1 MLIVPT
7 HDYGKSHFSPLSL
20 SDFPTGYAY
29 IAASL
34 KKAGHEVYGLNLN
47 NIIGYTSKFMMIS
60 NKIGKALF
68 DIKPDLIGM
77 GGLCIDYKFLKDAMG
92 IIRNLSPKT
101 PVVMGGGIIN
111 HDYEFIFNLLKPD
124 FCIIGEA
131 EETIVK
137 LADMLKSGNKD
148 WESIDN
154 LGYWCEEDSVVSTA

>member
-1 MLIVPT
+1 LIVPT
-7 HDYGKSHFSPLSL
+7 HDYGNPHFSFLSL

-34 KKAGHEVYGLNLN
+34 KKAGHEVHGLNLN